1 MPLFC
6 RHNRLTANCPIC
18 SKDLDSELRAKAPT
32 RSRAPRRSGSA
43 RGTEPRRSG
52 VVTRRMAREA
62 DDGYRNALVPGIKA
76 TADAERLGGALAWAA
91 ARLEPPGPLPPDP
104 DLEQATWVAFLLAL
118 TGEDGPA
125 PTWASGEL
133 PDLPEDRLVTVR
145 AYRAWAERAG
155 SQAAAFAGEP
165 GWTPARRFGRVFQR
179 LALPGFARA
188 QRFEL
193 LATLA
198 AAGLYELEAD
208 SLHIGGEDDDTTL
221 AAKRVLS
228 SGDTMLLE
236 RRARELAEAC
246 GVPLAALD
254 RGLAEW
260 GAPGASEAA
269 DPDDTIRAALRLP

>member
-1 MPLFC
+1 
-6 RHNRLTANCPIC
+6 
-18 SKDLDSELRAKAPT
+18 
-32 RSRAPRRSGSA
+32 
-43 RGTEPRRSG
+43 
-52 VVTRRMAREA
+52 
-62 DDGYRNALVPGIKA
+62 
-76 TADAERLGGALAWAA
+76 
-91 ARLEPPGPLPPDP
+91 
-104 DLEQATWVAFLLAL
+104 VAFLLAL

-165 GWTPARRFGRVFQR
+165 GWTPARRFGRIFQR

-228 SGDTMLLE
+228 SGETMLLE

-260 GAPGASEAA
+260 GAPGEAGGA
-269 DPDDTIRAALRLP
+269 GGAGGPPSPDPDDTIRAALRLP